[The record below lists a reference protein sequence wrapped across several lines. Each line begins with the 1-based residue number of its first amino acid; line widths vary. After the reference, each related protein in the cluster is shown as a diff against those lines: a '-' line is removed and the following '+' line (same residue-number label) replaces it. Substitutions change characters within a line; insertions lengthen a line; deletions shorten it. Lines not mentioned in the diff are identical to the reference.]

1 MEWLHLKR
9 AWLCVA
15 SDDCRLDMPRRTS
28 HPLPAKDKPIR
39 FKQGLPGKKSSLIFC
54 LLLLALTPGS
64 CLLLQSSLPFT
75 VFSQLGCGDTFVLSS
90 CHLTGQDLLCS
101 GALDLGFYC
110 LTPTEHIWTLS
121 PQLAAILW
129 FFLQYKVCPFQTH

>member
-1 MEWLHLKR
+1 MLGCVWPVMIAGWTCLEGHLTLYLLRISPFALSR
-9 AWLCVA
+9 ASLE
-15 SDDCRLDMPRRTS
+15 
-28 HPLPAKDKPIR
+28 
-39 FKQGLPGKKSSLIFC
+39 KKSSLIFC

-121 PQLAAILW
+121 PQLSAILW